1 VAGSPRSRA
10 SRHALRADGTGP
22 IVPDDLF
29 DTRAAISETGT
40 VARPAFVRLGSV
52 AVAVALLAP
61 AAAADVRTPDRAAA
75 ASEIIPAPDR
85 PAPDRPAPDR
95 PAPDRPAP
103 DRPAPDRPAPDR
115 PAPEQPPEPP
125 RAPDGDPPA
134 PRSGDVLDERVDA
147 GRHWRL
153 DTARGA
159 IHVWVPADYDAATAA
174 AVVFVHGYWV
184 GVDEA
189 WDTYRLAQQFA
200 LSGINAMFIAP
211 EAPATKWEPIAWPS
225 LADLVRT
232 VAERV
237 DAALPAHRLVAVGHS
252 GAYRTLALWLAN
264 PALDTVV
271 LLDALYIDY
280 GLLGWLRASKQ
291 RRLVNI
297 AYETGRVSNYL
308 HRRLPSTRRVDG
320 LPPDG
325 LPDARILYV
334 RTGAGHWE
342 LVTDGVALPLA
353 LRAIGVPRLAS
364 AQADLP
370 LGLPPRSDP
379 PPATDAV
386 IPMRLLERGAEFT
399 P

>member
-1 VAGSPRSRA
+1 M
-10 SRHALRADGTGP
+10 
-22 IVPDDLF
+22 PDDLF
-29 DTRAAISETGT
+29 DTRTAISETFI
-40 VARPAFVRLGSV
+40 VARLVLVRLGAA

-61 AAAADVRTPDRAAA
+61 ARADVRASDGATAPSEVIPSPERPSPERPLPEPRSTSDRGAAA
-75 ASEIIPAPDR
+75 
-85 PAPDRPAPDR
+85 
-95 PAPDRPAP
+95 
-103 DRPAPDRPAPDR
+103 
-115 PAPEQPPEPP
+115 PP
-125 RAPDGDPPA
+125 RGA
-134 PRSGDVLDERVDA
+134 LDERVDA

-159 IHVWVPADYDAATAA
+159 VHVWVPADYDAANAA

-211 EAPATKWEPIAWPS
+211 EAPAAKWESIAWPS

-232 VAERV
+232 VADRV
-237 DAALPAHRLVAVGHS
+237 DAAMPAHRLVAVGHS
-252 GAYRTLALWLAN
+252 GAYRTLAPWLAN

-271 LLDALYIDY
+271 LLDALYADS
-280 GLLGWLRASKQ
+280 GLLGWMRASKQ
-291 RRLVNI
+291 HRLINI
-297 AYETGRVSNYL
+297 VYETGRVSGYL

-353 LRAIGVPRLAS
+353 LRAIGVPRLLS
-364 AQADLP
+364 APADLP

-379 PPATDAV
+379 PPAAGAE
-386 IPMRLLERGAEFT
+386 IPLRLLERGAEFT

>member
-1 VAGSPRSRA
+1 M
-10 SRHALRADGTGP
+10 
-22 IVPDDLF
+22 F
-29 DTRAAISETGT
+29 DTRAAIGETGI
-40 VARPAFVRLGSV
+40 VVRLAPVCLGTA
-52 AVAVALLAP
+52 AVAVALLVPP
-61 AAAADVRTPDRAAA
+61 AGADVRAADGAA
-75 ASEIIPAPDR
+75 ASDVM
-85 PAPDRPAPDR
+85 
-95 PAPDRPAP
+95 
-103 DRPAPDRPAPDR
+103 
-115 PAPEQPPEPP
+115 PAPEQPPPDPP
-125 RAPDGDPPA
+125 AADLHRAPDRNAAALRDA
-134 PRSGDVLDERVDA
+134 LDERVDA

-159 IHVWVPADYDAATAA
+159 IHVWIPADYDARTAA

-189 WDTYRLAQQFA
+189 WDSYRLAAQFA

-211 EAPATKWEPIAWPS
+211 EAPAAKWESIAWPS

-232 VAERV
+232 VAGGV
-237 DAALPAHRLVAVGHS
+237 DAAMPAHRLVAVGHS
-252 GAYRTLALWLAN
+252 GAYRTLAPWLAN

-271 LLDALYIDY
+271 LLDALYTDY
-280 GLLGWLRASKQ
+280 GLLGWLRASRQ

-297 AYETGRVSNYL
+297 AYETGRFSDYL

-320 LPPDG
+320 LPPEG

-334 RTGAGHWE
+334 RTAAGHWE

-353 LRAIGVPRLAS
+353 LRAIGVPRLGS
-364 AQADLP
+364 APVGLP

-379 PPATDAV
+379 SSTTDAA
-386 IPMRLLERGAEFT
+386 IPLRLLERGAEFT

>member
-1 VAGSPRSRA
+1 
-10 SRHALRADGTGP
+10 
-22 IVPDDLF
+22 LF
-29 DTRAAISETGT
+29 DTRAAIGETGS
-40 VARPAFVRLGSV
+40 VARLDVVRLGAV

-61 AAAADVRTPDRAAA
+61 PAGADVRTPDATTVPREPMP
-75 ASEIIPAPDR
+75 SPEPAPPDPQR
-85 PAPDRPAPDR
+85 APVLDA
-95 PAPDRPAP
+95 A
-103 DRPAPDRPAPDR
+103 
-115 PAPEQPPEPP
+115 PP
-125 RAPDGDPPA
+125 RDA
-134 PRSGDVLDERVDA
+134 LDERVDA

-159 IHVWVPADYDAATAA
+159 IHVWVPAGYDAETAA

-189 WDTYRLAQQFA
+189 WDSYRLAAQFA

-211 EAPATKWEPIAWPS
+211 EAPAAKWEPIAWPS

-232 VAERV
+232 VAAGV
-237 DAALPAHRLVAVGHS
+237 DAAMPAHRLVAVGHS
-252 GAYRTLALWLAN
+252 GAYRTLAPWLAN

-271 LLDALYIDY
+271 LLDALYTDY
-280 GLLGWLRASKQ
+280 GLLGWLRASRQ

-297 AYETGRVSNYL
+297 AYETGRFSDYL

-320 LPPDG
+320 LPPGG

-334 RTGAGHWE
+334 RTAAGHWE

-353 LRAIGVPRLAS
+353 LRAIGVPQLAS
-364 AQADLP
+364 APADLP

-386 IPMRLLERGAEFT
+386 IPLRLLERGAEFT